1 MSDIF
6 IYKSTGKPFQIN
18 DREHDVKDTA
28 LHLKSSL
35 PEALK
40 NLALGIVI
48 VIISATILYL
58 VGDKI
63 DSAMA
68 DSWIKK
74 TTIAGI
80 CGAILGLFYFL
91 VVHNFMAV
99 LASLFKPNLKTP
111 EKAVKSFFSSIKKG
125 LYERAYN
132 LLTDNARKLELI
144 EFPVETEMQKEMPDV
159 YFHNFETF
167 ENFWSKLEFSWDLD
181 FIQPKCKENDD
192 SLAIVEVEVSPNN
205 LLAGKHNF
213 KAEFVLIKKDEYWFL
228 CNGFLWPQKTTGAGL
243 HS

>member
-18 DREHDVKDTA
+18 AREHDVKDTA

-40 NLALGIVI
+40 NLAIGIVI
-48 VIISATILYL
+48 VILSATILYL

-63 DSAMA
+63 DSVMA

-74 TTIAGI
+74 TIIAGI
-80 CGAILGLFYFL
+80 VGAIFGLFYFL

-111 EKAVKSFFSSIKKG
+111 EKAVRSFFSSIKKG
-125 LYERAYN
+125 LHERAYN

-144 EFPVETEMQKEMPDV
+144 EFPVETEMQKEMPDL

-167 ENFWSKLEFSWDLD
+167 ENFWSKLGFSWDLD
-181 FIQPKCKENDD
+181 MIRPECKKKDD
-192 SLAIVEVEVSPNN
+192 SLAIVEVEVFPNN
-205 LLAGKHNF
+205 ISAGKHYF
-213 KAEFVLIKKDEYWFL
+213 IAEFVLIKKDGYWFL
-228 CNGFLWPQKTTGAGL
+228 CNGFLWSQKTTEPSL